1 MMELKKGIGLYSK
14 LPGINDQLYINAGT
28 IPATADT
35 GLYYHPG
42 SYIPRHEWRHLQ
54 PAESK
59 LLVSNTAAGT
69 DFSKSIYVGEIPET
83 LRRSFATLGLDQV
96 KELDKVYPALKE
108 NESIVKQITEELE
121 AFLRPLSASRNYKF
135 HRITRAMPNRETIT
149 CHYIDE
155 QFIYIGLHID
165 QSKRFT
171 PHTAYR
177 SGNRISIN
185 LSKENRWLAFINLSM
200 RQVVNML
207 REKMDVSEVNPDNI
221 AYYFFQHYSDYPA
234 LKIEIKP
241 YQYYIAPTDNF
252 FHDATTLGNRE
263 IDVTIV
269 YTGIFDKVSL
279 NN

>member
-14 LPGINDQLYINAGT
+14 LPCINEQLYINEGT

-59 LLVSNTAAGT
+59 LLVSDTATET
-69 DFSKSIYVGEIPET
+69 DFSKSIYVGEIPENLKT
-83 LRRSFATLGLDQV
+83 SFATLGLDQV
-96 KELDKVYPALKE
+96 KELDKVYPTLKE

-121 AFLRPLSASRNYKF
+121 TFLRPMSGSRNYKF

-149 CHYIDE
+149 CHYIEE
-155 QFIYIGLHID
+155 QFVYIGLHID

-171 PHTAYR
+171 AQTAYK

-221 AYYFFQHYSDYPA
+221 AYYFFKHYPDYPTI
-234 LKIEIKP
+234 KIEIKP

-252 FHDATTLGNRE
+252 FHDATTLGNKE

-269 YTGIFDKVSL
+269 YTGVFDKVSL

>member
-14 LPGINDQLYINAGT
+14 LPGINEQLYINEGT

-35 GLYYHPG
+35 GLYYNPG
-42 SYIPRHEWRHLQ
+42 SYIPRHGWRHLQ

-59 LLVSNTAAGT
+59 LLISHVADDT
-69 DFSKSIYVGEIPET
+69 DFSKSIYVGDIPGNLKT
-83 LRRSFATLGLDQV
+83 SFATLGLDQV
-96 KELDKVYPALKE
+96 KELDKVYPTLKE
-108 NESIVKQITEELE
+108 NEGIVKQITDELDV
-121 AFLRPLSASRNYKF
+121 FLRPLSANRNYKF

-171 PHTAYR
+171 AHTAYK

-185 LSKENRWLAFINLSM
+185 LSKENRFLAFINLSM

-207 REKMDVSEVNPDNI
+207 RDKMDVAEVNPDNI
-221 AYYFFQHYSDYPA
+221 AYHFFKHYPDYPTI
-234 LKIEIKP
+234 KIEIKP

-252 FHDATTLGNRE
+252 FHDATTLGNKE

-269 YTGIFDKVSL
+269 YTGVFDTVHL

>member
-1 MMELKKGIGLYSK
+1 MELKKGIGLYSK
-14 LPGINDQLYINAGT
+14 LPCINEQLYINEGT

-59 LLVSNTAAGT
+59 LLVSDTATET
-69 DFSKSIYVGEIPET
+69 DFSKSIYVGEIPENLKT
-83 LRRSFATLGLDQV
+83 SFATLGLDQV
-96 KELDKVYPALKE
+96 KELDKVYPTLKE

-121 AFLRPLSASRNYKF
+121 TFLRPMSGSRNYKF

-149 CHYIDE
+149 CHYIEE
-155 QFIYIGLHID
+155 QFVYIGLHID

-171 PHTAYR
+171 AQTAYK

-221 AYYFFQHYSDYPA
+221 AYYFFKHYPDYPTI
-234 LKIEIKP
+234 KIEIKP

-252 FHDATTLGNRE
+252 FHDATTLGNKE

-269 YTGIFDKVSL
+269 YTGVFDKVSL